1 MNSFFLN
8 PTDEIN
14 IIINPSEAF
23 SPNSILTNILKLLIN
38 DVSSELTQLF
48 NLSFS
53 RGFFPLLLKTSKFI
67 PVYKKDTKLQCSN
80 YRPISLLSNI
90 GKVFERLMYN
100 RLYTFLGKNSVI
112 YDLQFGFRQKY
123 STSHASI
130 HLTEKIREQLD
141 NKNIVCGI
149 FFELE
154 KAFDRVDHGILIQR
168 LNHYGIR
175 GKANNWFSSY
185 FQNWSQHVS
194 INGFNSNLG
203 HIHCDVSQVSILGP
217 LLFLIYINDLNWPIR
232 YFSVHH
238 FADYTNLLNSNNS
251 VKSMNKQV
259 NHD

>member
-154 KAFDRVDHGILIQR
+154 KAFDRVDHGILIKR

-185 FQNWSQHVS
+185 FQN
-194 INGFNSNLG
+194 
-203 HIHCDVSQVSILGP
+203 
-217 LLFLIYINDLNWPIR
+217 
-232 YFSVHH
+232 
-238 FADYTNLLNSNNS
+238 
-251 VKSMNKQV
+251 
-259 NHD
+259 